1 MKKKPSRTD
10 WFTEARFG
18 MFIHWG
24 LYAMPARGEWI
35 RHNEQISNENYE
47 KYFERFDPDL
57 LDAKAWAVP
66 RRWLLS
72 PVPAPH
78 QTR

>member
-1 MKKKPSRTD
+1 MADTNPLTGEIVPKASPRKVPVKFPNTA

-35 RHNEQISNENYE
+35 RHHERDSNEAY
-47 KYFERFDPDL
+47 
-57 LDAKAWAVP
+57 DA
-66 RRWLLS
+66 
-72 PVPAPH
+72 
-78 QTR
+78 